1 MSSVNI
7 CSGDITVTQQ
17 IVASSSGA
25 ILTSLMVTPMDVV
38 KIRLQSQVHPIAAG
52 ECFLYSNGLMDHLCI
67 NCGDAKIKAPC
78 EWYNRPGHFN
88 GTIDAFVKIAR
99 NEGIRSLWSGLSP
112 TIISAIP
119 ATVFYFSIYDNLLC
133 RARGR
138 YGDHFYVPLI
148 VGAVARGIAVTIVSP
163 IEMVRTKM
171 QSESLSYT
179 QLGKAVKMTIQS
191 DGYLSLWRGLGATI
205 LRDIPFSALY
215 WTGYESL
222 KKIFVNHFNKDHTT
236 FSISF
241 ASGALSGTFAAVVT
255 LPFDVVKTRRQITLG
270 QIKTSDAAKKLA
282 NTSTVSIM
290 KDIVNKQ
297 GYRGLFTGITPRIA
311 KIAPACATMIASY
324 DYLKQFFNDRN
335 KNL

>member
-1 MSSVNI
+1 
-7 CSGDITVTQQ
+7 
-17 IVASSSGA
+17 
-25 ILTSLMVTPMDVV
+25 MDVV

-112 TIISAIP
+112 TIVSAIP
-119 ATVFYFSIYDNLLC
+119 ATVFYFSVYDNLLC
-133 RARGR
+133 RARKR
-138 YGDHFYVPLI
+138 FGDHIYIPLV
-148 VGAVARGIAVTIVSP
+148 VGAIARAIAVTIVSP
-163 IEMVRTKM
+163 LEMIRTKM
-171 QSESLSYT
+171 QSESLSYGHIGRALKST
-179 QLGKAVKMTIQS
+179 VKN
-191 DGYLSLWRGLGATI
+191 DGYLALWRGLGPTI

-222 KKIFVNHFNKDHTT
+222 KKFFINYYQKEHTT
-236 FSISF
+236 FTISF
-241 ASGALSGTFAAVVT
+241 VSGALSGSFAAIVT

-270 QIKTSDAAKKLA
+270 QIKSPSNIA
-282 NTSTVSIM
+282 STVTNKSTVAIM
-290 KDIVNKQ
+290 KEIVNSQ
-297 GYRGLFTGITPRIA
+297 GYRGLFSGLTPRIA

-324 DYLKQFFNDRN
+324 DYLKQFFYDRN
-335 KNL
+335 KNNI